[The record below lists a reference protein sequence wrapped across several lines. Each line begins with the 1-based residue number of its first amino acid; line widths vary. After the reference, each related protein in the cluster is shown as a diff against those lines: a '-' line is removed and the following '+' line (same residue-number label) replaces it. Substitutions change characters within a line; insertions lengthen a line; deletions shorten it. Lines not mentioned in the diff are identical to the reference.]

1 MAEDPDPETLMTQQS
16 DSLTILLSQ
25 DGRKAYRFTTP
36 LLENYGMATEP
47 YMEFRKG
54 IYIETYDSLG
64 GVASTIKSD
73 YAIHFENRDL
83 WEAKGNVVVTNTEG
97 QALYTQQLFWN
108 RKTKKIYSNVDSRF
122 IEGTDVLTGE
132 GFEADDYED
141 ATGFRNWRFRRLT
154 GRMAVNVEATQ
165 PADSTA
171 QEPAAQRPLP
181 AKTPQPAESSEA
193 ATEEDTAEEEVA
205 AAAPETKGTDA
216 GEAKD
221 AASTAAGVADSGSA
235 ASAGNGAGA
244 VYGAERINN

>member
-1 MAEDPDPETLMTQQS
+1 MLFSCGGKRASEDPDPETLMTQQS
-16 DSLTILLSQ
+16 DSLTILFSQ

-36 LLENYGMATEP
+36 LLENYGMASEP

-132 GFEADDYED
+132 GFEADDFED

-165 PADSTA
+165 PADSVSQA
-171 QEPAAQRPLP
+171 PAPERP
-181 AKTPQPAESSEA
+181 AVTRTPQPGESSEA
-193 ATEEDTAEEEVA
+193 VEAVEEAVEEVGAVEEIKGGGA
-205 AAAPETKGTDA
+205 AAGRK
-216 GEAKD
+216 
-221 AASTAAGVADSGSA
+221 
-235 ASAGNGAGA
+235 N
-244 VYGAERINN
+244 